1 MRRAML
7 DGRIEVKVYR
17 PERFD
22 TVFVELEHFSRTAGR
37 YVPSGVSVTQSDAYA
52 FVGMGDDDETI
63 LGSVLVPTEKLRSL
77 VAGRPVVQAARASA
91 NPTRG
96 VVLSIGELLR
106 QIPATE
112 CSQ

>member
-7 DGRIEVKVYR
+7 DGRIECKVYR

-22 TVFVELEHFSRTAGR
+22 TVYIEVEHYSRTAGC
-37 YVPSGVSVTQSDAYA
+37 YVPSGLSVTQSDAYA

-63 LGSVLVPTEKLRSL
+63 MGSVIVPTEKLRRL
-77 VAGRPVVQAARASA
+77 AEGKPLVQAARASA

-96 VVLSIGELLR
+96 VVLSIADLLR
-106 QIPATE
+106 PA
-112 CSQ
+112 